1 MIKEFDIPLPLLIKM
16 NDVARLIKS
25 DHLLFE
31 NTNHGLNA
39 CGFRASMAGYA
50 SISSIE
56 YSITNSLQSYQIPFP
71 MGMQVSILSTLCKEL
86 SQAND
91 PPKSIRVTAEF
102 IEELNTLIPYDII
115 MDYVI
120 LRLKDTYPMQ
130 LRKMALLYE
139 LKRTVPELNVQLSG
153 RKDFEDIMSLKAN
166 AGMQYINIGPYP
178 ISISHSVVNCNKGDI
193 VTAIIHTNLNDS
205 SHRIVE
211 IIVDKPKKHCSIH
224 TYMKI
229 LILR

>member
-25 DHLLFE
+25 DHVLFE
-31 NTNHGLNA
+31 NTNNGLNA

-102 IEELNTLIPYDII
+102 IEELNTLIPCDI
-115 MDYVI
+115 VI
-120 LRLKDTYPMQ
+120 DSMVLGLKSTYTMQ
-130 LRKMALLYE
+130 LIKRSLFSE
-139 LKRTVPELNVQLSG
+139 LAKSVPELKIQLSG
-153 RKDFEDIMSLKAN
+153 RKDFEDIMALKAN
-166 AGMQYINIGPYP
+166 AGMYYINIGPYP
-178 ISISHSVVNCNKGDI
+178 VFISHSVVNCNKGDI
-193 VTAIIHTNLNDS
+193 VTAIIHADLNDF